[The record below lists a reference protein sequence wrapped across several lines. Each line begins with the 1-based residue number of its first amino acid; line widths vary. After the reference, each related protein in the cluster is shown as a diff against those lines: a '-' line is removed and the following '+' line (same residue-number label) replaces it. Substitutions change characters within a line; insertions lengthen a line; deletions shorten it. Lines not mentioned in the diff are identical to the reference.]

1 MLTDREITAL
11 LVQGRMNVF
20 PYSPEHVQPVSYD
33 VHLGTVG
40 KSYAQHA
47 EPQFVD
53 LGDPSSI
60 PPMHEFVIPTR
71 DATDKLYLRPQEFA
85 LACTHERIN
94 LAPDIAVELEGKST
108 LGRIGLFVHV
118 TAGLIDPGWGR
129 SRDGQWDGGRITVE
143 LFNASPHNI
152 RLWAGMPI
160 GQLVVHALNM
170 PVARAYGDATLNS
183 HYQGDDTTQESRGF
197 TR

>member
-11 LVQGRMNVF
+11 LLQGRLNIY
-20 PYSPEHVQPVSYD
+20 PYSPEYVQPVSYD

-40 KSYAQHA
+40 KSYPAKTD
-47 EPQFVD
+47 PQFVD
-53 LGDPSSI
+53 LGEPETL
-60 PPMHEFVIPTR
+60 PPMLEFVIPPRESTER
-71 DATDKLYLRPQEFA
+71 LYLRPLEFA
-85 LACTHERIN
+85 LACTHERISI
-94 LAPDIAVELEGKST
+94 APDVSVELEGKST

-129 SRDGQWDGGRITVE
+129 SQDAGGRITIE

-160 GQLVVHALNM
+160 GQIVVHALNM
-170 PVARAYGDATLNS
+170 PVARAYGDPTLNS

-197 TR
+197 TK